1 MCALLWL
8 GTATRESDVMVPA
21 ALYSEP
27 GSGMMDGG
35 RREEG
40 ENEMCGEEEAA
51 DREEESTE
59 TV

>member
-27 GSGMMDGG
+27 GSGRMDGG
-35 RREEG
+35 RREG

>member
-1 MCALLWL
+1 ME
-8 GTATRESDVMVPA
+8 G
-21 ALYSEP
+21 
-27 GSGMMDGG
+27 GG
-35 RREEG
+35 RREG

>member
-27 GSGMMDGG
+27 GSGRMDGG
-35 RREEG
+35 WREEG
-40 ENEMCGEEEAA
+40 GG
-51 DREEESTE
+51 RK
-59 TV
+59 